1 MSTIKQKTVSAR
13 HKTVSEAS
21 MMVVEWLKV
30 ICTTFIVMIIIK
42 SLLLDI
48 VVVHQTSMFPTLK
61 EEEKLFLFKQAYTFS
76 DPQRGDIV
84 VFRSEDKL
92 LVKRLIGLPGDM
104 IEIKEQKLY
113 INGRIYDESYIPD
126 GIAFYPDFSVTIV
139 SPGCYFVLGDNRPV
153 SLDSRSFGSVSEN
166 DILGKIVLRFSPFS
180 LF

>member
-1 MSTIKQKTVSAR
+1 MSTIKQKTVSSQQ
-13 HKTVSEAS
+13 KTVSEAS
-21 MMVVEWLKV
+21 VMIVEWLKI

-61 EEEKLFLFKQAYTFS
+61 EDEKLFLFKQAYTFS
-76 DPQRGDIV
+76 DPQRGDII
-84 VFRSEDKL
+84 VFRSEEKL

-104 IEIKEQKLY
+104 IEIKEKQLY
-113 INGRIYDESYIPD
+113 INGKLYDESYLPD
-126 GIAFYPDFSVTIV
+126 TLAYYPDFSVTIV
-139 SPGCYFVLGDNRPV
+139 APDCYFVLGDNRPV